1 MVICPERGADL
12 HMMPLPLTVSCFS
25 KIQIGFTFLVPAHP
39 GSPGKGSLN
48 GCVRACVCARE
59 WIKRNRLLGIP
70 VSFGDGRRH
79 RVVDA
84 GVVGVGVKHVRVVTT
99 DDQTGSRGG
108 VDAAQRTPRHH
119 GGVTVLMVVHRTA
132 AAAAVLAAKF
142 LLPPPLGAPVGKPH
156 LSQSDRSVVFA
167 RWRQRAPP
175 SYTRCLHIGSSL

>member
-1 MVICPERGADL
+1 
-12 HMMPLPLTVSCFS
+12 
-25 KIQIGFTFLVPAHP
+25 
-39 GSPGKGSLN
+39 
-48 GCVRACVCARE
+48 VCARE

-99 DDQTGSRGG
+99 DDQTGSGGG
-108 VDAAQRTPRHH
+108 VDASQRTPRHG

-132 AAAAVLAAKF
+132 AAASVLAAKF

-175 SYTRCLHIGSSL
+175 SNTRCLHIGSSL